1 MLPTPP
7 RRRPRRAVAFPT
19 LSLALGLTLGACADE
34 PTRAFAPEPPRDERT
49 ATHALGLVEIT
60 ISGLSVSGHS
70 DGSTQ
75 ASVIAAPSAFALE
88 RMRAHAA
95 PRLGAGSDASAPG
108 SAGRSIAADPDGSV
122 AASPSGP
129 IASSPG
135 TLPVHADASGDGT
148 IQLEPLS
155 VGSFTVGSRG
165 DGGYRY
171 VSATYRV
178 RNAQA
183 DSTAYDT
190 PRQNLTFYAVSTS
203 GTLGKTPFSRLA
215 RFDGSAAAT
224 DPATILPT
232 GAARLDPT
240 TGEVRAAAADV
251 LQVVSEEE
259 AARLLDLAVADTETV
274 FPYGFVVRNPA
285 DPTSRTLPANPAED
299 EFDGLVTFA
308 FKIPLASSSADD
320 PFTVSA
326 VFMAVDED
334 DVVVTQSLEEQTPE
348 GQAAFEARATALGAS
363 RVTLLPGGTF
373 GGAAPIRTVCTV
385 RTAGTTLAPTAY
397 LVRAAGSLMA
407 LSPDPYTAAGR
418 AVAWDARLTARFD
431 GPVAA
436 ADAHT
441 FVVRG
446 LQSGHHFIGAAYDG
460 AGTDAIVTPAASF
473 LPGEELE
480 VVLTDALASC
490 PGGGLPHVARL
501 RAAVEPG
508 GAGFT
513 SSMTL
518 APGGYPETVALA
530 DLNGDGVLD
539 LVTTITTML
548 PTPPYTTTSEIH
560 VVINDGDLSN
570 PTVHTLSYSG
580 YVKHIAVG
588 DLTGD
593 GILDLAVATDGPHL
607 LLYPGIGDGTFGAST
622 VLDISGRTTHIAL
635 GDLNGDGNLDIVV
648 TESSIDRVVV
658 LLSNGDGTFA
668 EPVRY
673 PTGMNPRTVVLADFN
688 GDGALDIAHTIQG
701 APEMG
706 VSGGISIRL
715 GDGQGGFGEATV
727 YDGGRAPVGLV
738 AADLNGDDT
747 LDLAVA
753 NWNLAGQGGT
763 ISILSGNG
771 GGTFR
776 PRMSF
781 EVPQTAS
788 FGYIA
793 AGDLNGDGHV
803 DLVSAFDSGNRVNVH
818 INDGTGSFSTAATP
832 FATRPRIFAL
842 GDLNGDG
849 RLDIAAPQ
857 YAQSGST
864 RVIFND

>member
-1 MLPTPP
+1 MPSTDSRLA
-7 RRRPRRAVAFPT
+7 RRRAQLLPL

-259 AARLLDLAVADTETV
+259 AARLLDLAVAGTETV

-363 RVTLLPGGTF
+363 RVTLLPQAIYAGSITPRILCSVRVAGLAGAPESTLTPAPATGAWLLSPSPVVLPRTTQISIAHCGSGGPAPNASNFVVHGGQSGKRFVGQDGLFTRDGGLLTSPVGTF
-373 GGAAPIRTVCTV
+373 
-385 RTAGTTLAPTAY
+385 
-397 LVRAAGSLMA
+397 
-407 LSPDPYTAAGR
+407 
-418 AVAWDARLTARFD
+418 F
-431 GPVAA
+431 
-436 ADAHT
+436 
-441 FVVRG
+441 
-446 LQSGHHFIGAAYDG
+446 
-460 AGTDAIVTPAASF
+460 
-473 LPGEELE
+473 PGEEID
-480 VVLTDALASC
+480 LTLTTALGSSD
-490 PGGGLPHVARL
+490 PFVTRL
-501 RAAVEPG
+501 RVATAP
-508 GAGFT
+508 ASATFT
-513 SSMTL
+513 LRYEISAPSSKT
-518 APGGYPETVALA
+518 PETIAIG
-530 DLNGDGVLD
+530 DLDGDGHLD
-539 LVTTITTML
+539 IVTALQPNSRDVIVFYGLGDGGFAAPTHYPVGEHVGSATI
-548 PTPPYTTTSEIH
+548 
-560 VVINDGDLSN
+560 GDVN
-570 PTVHTLSYSG
+570 
-580 YVKHIAVG
+580 
-588 DLTGD
+588 GD
-593 GILDLAVATDGPHL
+593 GILDIVTGPPINLHTNSGRVL
-607 LLYPGIGDGTFGAST
+607 LGDGARGFSVASSYSLPYST
-622 VLDISGRTTHIAL
+622 PQLVAL
-635 GDLNGDGNLDIVV
+635 GDVNGDGHLDLIGSHKSVYVALGDGNGGFDTSSLYTYPMHQGDGLGIVLGDVDGDGKLDIVV
-648 TESSIDRVVV
+648 NFLIDRTLRV
-658 LLSNGDGTFA
+658 LLN
-668 EPVRY
+668 
-673 PTGMNPRTVVLADFN
+673 N
-688 GDGALDIAHTIQG
+688 
-701 APEMG
+701 
-706 VSGGISIRL
+706 
-715 GDGQGGFGEATV
+715 
-727 YDGGRAPVGLV
+727 
-738 AADLNGDDT
+738 
-747 LDLAVA
+747 
-753 NWNLAGQGGT
+753 
-763 ISILSGNG
+763 
-771 GGTFR
+771 
-776 PRMSF
+776 
-781 EVPQTAS
+781 
-788 FGYIA
+788 
-793 AGDLNGDGHV
+793 
-803 DLVSAFDSGNRVNVH
+803 
-818 INDGTGSFSTAATP
+818 
-832 FATRPRIFAL
+832 
-842 GDLNGDG
+842 
-849 RLDIAAPQ
+849 
-857 YAQSGST
+857 
-864 RVIFND
+864 